1 MSKPALSTEDLELV
15 TYMHES
21 TYQPKQ
27 RRTTTCTYN
36 NDMGVTGIQWIKCI
50 AVYIYIYLC
59 YPTLIDLHFNPST
72 LSIYRLQT
80 HLFRNS
86 ICFLSDLLAAQSHL
100 EIHNVSAKWIPLR
113 SWKNTPTFPVLPK
126 ERLQN
131 CSFCQFSHP
140 FHTFKTFHTLWMYC
154 QWGQW
159 IFRKLRGARDFGFE
173 HKDVLPWEGLT
184 VFWDVRLQVRLQRCQ
199 MLPNGAKY
207 KNLLNLLEQT
217 FFLSD

>member
-1 MSKPALSTEDLELV
+1 MSTPALSTEDLELV

-199 MLPNGAKY
+199 MVPNGAKY

>member
-1 MSKPALSTEDLELV
+1 MSTPALSTEDLELV

-50 AVYIYIYLC
+50 AVYIYLC

-199 MLPNGAKY
+199 MVPNGAKY

>member
-1 MSKPALSTEDLELV
+1 MIWVLQVSSELNV
-15 TYMHES
+15 L
-21 TYQPKQ
+21 P
-27 RRTTTCTYN
+27 
-36 NDMGVTGIQWIKCI
+36 
-50 AVYIYIYLC
+50 YIYIYLC

-199 MLPNGAKY
+199 MVPNGAKY